1 VGKGEIVQEVA
12 CINEEFAE
20 VHREWE
26 SKMKT
31 MASKTFILDTAIDK
45 DDVFQELSYTLWK
58 CFNTYDPDIGIQ
70 FNTYF
75 YTSAKNQ
82 IYMMF
87 QYAGAKKRTG
97 VKVSLDFYQ
106 GCYYDN
112 KIDEIS
118 FKMALFQRVKDRQMQ
133 AAIEY
138 ILEGGD
144 VADLPRDVS
153 RRLKNVINRTLRH
166 K

>member
-1 VGKGEIVQEVA
+1 VQEVA
-12 CINEEFAE
+12 CINKEFE
-20 VHREWE
+20 DFHDEWE

-31 MASKTFILDTAIDK
+31 MASKTFIMDTAVDR

-58 CFNTYDPDIGIQ
+58 CFNSYDPDSGVQ

-82 IYMMF
+82 VYMML

-106 GCYYDN
+106 GCYKDN
-112 KIDEIS
+112 GIEEAS
-118 FKMALFQRVKDRQMQ
+118 FKMALFQRIKDRQMQ
-133 AAIEY
+133 AAVEY

-144 VADLPRDVS
+144 VADLPRDVVRKLRS
-153 RRLKNVINRTLRH
+153 VMNRTLR
-166 K
+166 KK